1 MKQKKIKVI
10 AMVLSLFAA
19 CSGILSAME
28 TSKSEENSKMN
39 LKFDQNNN
47 KTENNK
53 PQSDS
58 KSNQNIGIKIPY
70 YAYPMGYLG
79 LNEIGGLL
87 GFNYLLFGKYGII
100 KGAKHLLYDEKV
112 EDWKGEIKT
121 KDEIEKGP
129 YWQHNYN
136 MIMNTNTFWNYP
148 GDYFNVEFEQT
159 LKKIMTWPNEKILL
173 GQPYV
178 GVRGNYIDLGNRVT
192 GFSYEG
198 FLKNLRGNQKI
209 KWAERGVRNSFHFCF
224 EGINDRKFE
233 LCFRGGFWNDY
244 YTNNKPSITLEKS
257 FGKSEA
263 NRVSMRFSAQPELY
277 SW

>member
-1 MKQKKIKVI
+1 
-10 AMVLSLFAA
+10 
-19 CSGILSAME
+19 
-28 TSKSEENSKMN
+28 MN
-39 LKFDQNNN
+39 LKSDQNNN

-58 KSNQNIGIKIPY
+58 KSNQNIGIQIPY

-100 KGAKHLLYDEKV
+100 KGAKHLLFDDKIEDE
-112 EDWKGEIKT
+112 KGEIKT

-129 YWQHNYN
+129 YWQHNYDT
-136 MIMNTNTFWNYP
+136 IMNTNASWNYP

-178 GVRGNYIDLGNRVT
+178 EVRGNYTDLGNRVT
-192 GFSYEG
+192 GFSYAN
-198 FLKNLRGNQKI
+198 FLKNLRGRQKI
-209 KWAERGVRNSFHFCF
+209 NWTRRGVRNVFEFTFEDIQDRSFKLIF
-224 EGINDRKFE
+224 N
-233 LCFRGGFWNDY
+233 GGFWNDSY
-244 YTNNKPSITLEKS
+244 DYHGFSITLIKS
-257 FGKSEA
+257 FGEFEE
-263 NRVSMRFSAQPELY
+263 NRVSMSFSAQPELY
-277 SW
+277 S